1 MRRHQGR
8 LLSLLGGVLIA
19 GTLTGCGII
28 RHSPADVASATPGGG
43 QPIESES
50 ESDLPLDSSGQSLAT
65 APPDAPPVVTHG
77 PIVGGVSD
85 STAVVFV
92 RSSSAA
98 SVSILYSTDPS
109 FEVDLHSSSI
119 AQATAEADF
128 TAQVGIRDLKA
139 STTYFYK
146 VLLSGNVQ
154 ELAIE
159 HRFTTAPPPEAIV
172 DFDFAVFSDLSDDP
186 TFDAPAYMSGAN
198 EDPAFVLQI
207 GDFDH
212 REPGGSRF
220 PSITISNWRK
230 MHQEVLQD
238 NPSGQDLAQYITP
251 RFPLY
256 HIWDDH
262 DYGANN
268 SDRTRWWKVLATQ
281 AFKEYY
287 PLPPLPNPDGG
298 LWYSFRYAQAQFFIL
313 DLRSQRD
320 PEGDP
325 QIPEPSMLDGGHIAN
340 DQKTWFE
347 EALATS
353 TARWK
358 FVISTSVWNPKS
370 KQGDS
375 WYAYRQEQVELVD
388 YIREKGITGVIIIS
402 GDLHSAG
409 GIDDGT
415 NSYFPELSVPATNM
429 QGTRH
434 CTGGSC
440 GPWSEGMITG
450 IDPSGYAMLHVL
462 HDVATGLDR
471 VVLETK
477 AADGSLRLEHTVI
490 RP

>member
-1 MRRHQGR
+1 MKRRQAI
-8 LLSLLGGVLIA
+8 LLSLLGLVLIA
-19 GTLTGCGII
+19 GLPTACGII
-28 RHSPADVASATPGGG
+28 RSRPARIASTPVGTGPPTRG
-43 QPIESES
+43 VLET
-50 ESDLPLDSSGQSLAT
+50 DLPLDRYGPSLAT

-85 STAVVFV
+85 STAVVFF

-109 FEVDLHSSSI
+109 FEVDLHTSSI
-119 AQATAEADF
+119 AQATAEGDF
-128 TAQVGIRDLKA
+128 TAQVGIRDLKP

-172 DFDFAVFSDLSDDP
+172 DFDFAVFSDLSSDP
-186 TFDAPAYMSGAN
+186 PFDAPAYVSAAN

-220 PSITISNWRK
+220 PSITISNWRR

-238 NPSGQDLAQYITP
+238 SPSGQDLARYITP

-268 SDRTRWWKVLATQ
+268 TDRTRWWKGLATQ

-325 QIPEPSMLDGGHIAN
+325 QIPQPSMLDGGHIAN
-340 DQKTWFE
+340 DQNSWLK
-347 EALATS
+347 EALARS

-358 FVISTSVWNPKS
+358 FVISTSVWNPNS

-429 QGTRH
+429 RGTRH

-450 IDPSGYAMLHVL
+450 IDPSGYAMVHVL
-462 HDVATGLDR
+462 HDVATGLDK

-477 AADGSLRLEHTVI
+477 AADGSLRLEYTVT